1 MMLFN
6 DKYKIESDKLNVTI
20 SVKTN
25 NTKKV
30 KDKETGEVVDTG
42 EIIYSPIGYF
52 STMTSAITWLYDYLL
67 KKKLGEAKDIEEL
80 KLAIEDCKREIIEEM
95 RNNEM

>member
-25 NTKKV
+25 NTKKIKV
-30 KDKETGEVVDTG
+30 DGVQVDTD

-67 KKKLGEAKDIEEL
+67 KKKSKEAKDVKELKVTIEE
-80 KLAIEDCKREIIEEM
+80 CKNEIIKEIGK
-95 RNNEM
+95 NEF

>member
-6 DKYKIESDKLNVTI
+6 DKYKIESDNLNVTI

-25 NTKKV
+25 NTKKI
-30 KDKETGEVVDTG
+30 KVDGVQVDIG

-67 KKKLGEAKDIEEL
+67 KKKSKEAKDVKELKVTIEE
-80 KLAIEDCKREIIEEM
+80 CKNEIIKEIGKYE
-95 RNNEM
+95 

>member
-25 NTKKV
+25 NTKKIKV
-30 KDKETGEVVDTG
+30 DGVQIDTG
-42 EIIYSPIGYF
+42 EAIYSPIGYF

-67 KKKLGEAKDIEEL
+67 KKKLGEVNDIKEL
-80 KLAIEDCKREIIEEM
+80 KLAIEECKNEIIKEI
-95 RNNEM
+95 NGYGF

>member
-6 DKYKIESDKLNVTI
+6 DKYKIESDNLNVTI

-25 NTKKV
+25 NTKKIKV
-30 KDKETGEVVDTG
+30 DGVQVDTG

-67 KKKLGEAKDIEEL
+67 KKKSKEAKDVKELKVTIEE
-80 KLAIEDCKREIIEEM
+80 CKNEIIKEIDKYE
-95 RNNEM
+95 